1 MWIVAYTPQIAFEV
15 RVIHGIEAQ
24 QRREQAPVG
33 GGDAR
38 AQQVTP
44 LRQTDV
50 HLVERG
56 EQGIEGLF
64 VGLLRRREASAVHA
78 YVDAFVNFGVE
89 RIHLRTQR
97 GRKKQQARV
106 AEGVEGA
113 VEHLDDLG
121 GFVVDDGARVL
132 VEQHRNGDA
141 AGVV

>member
-15 RVIHGIEAQ
+15 REIHGIEAQ

-56 EQGIEGLF
+56 EHGIAGLF

-78 YVDAFVNFGVE
+78 IVVAFVFFGVVCFFFC
-89 RIHLRTQR
+89 LLC
-97 GRKKQQARV
+97 GWFFFLVCV

-113 VEHLDDLG
+113 VEHLVVFC
-121 GFVVDDGARVL
+121 GFV
-132 VEQHRNGDA
+132 
-141 AGVV
+141 

>member
-50 HLVERG
+50 RVVAKPARHTP
-56 EQGIEGLF
+56 
-64 VGLLRRREASAVHA
+64 LLMHSIILALSAS
-78 YVDAFVNFGVE
+78 
-89 RIHLRTQR
+89 IS
-97 GRKKQQARV
+97 ARS
-106 AEGVEGA
+106 
-113 VEHLDDLG
+113 
-121 GFVVDDGARVL
+121 
-132 VEQHRNGDA
+132 A
-141 AGVV
+141 AGKKSRPASPKASKALLSISMISADSLLMMVRVCLSNSTGTVTRPV

>member
-56 EQGIEGLF
+56 EQGIAGLF
-64 VGLLRRREASAVHA
+64 VGLLRRREASAVRA
-78 YVDAFVNFGVE
+78 SVDAFVNFGVE
-89 RIHLRTQR
+89 RIPLRTQR
-97 GRKKQQARV
+97 GASPMRQPCV
-106 AEGVEGA
+106 P
-113 VEHLDDLG
+113 L
-121 GFVVDDGARVL
+121 
-132 VEQHRNGDA
+132 
-141 AGVV
+141 

>member
-24 QRREQAPVG
+24 QRREQAPAG

-38 AQQVTP
+38 AQQATP

-78 YVDAFVNFGVE
+78 IVEAYIKFGVE

-97 GRKKQQARV
+97 GRKKIQARV
-106 AEGVEGA
+106 AKNEKGA
-113 VEHLDDLG
+113 VELLDVLG
-121 GFVVDDGARVL
+121 GFVVKKKA
-132 VEQHRNGDA
+132 
-141 AGVV
+141 